1 MSKLQLI
8 ASPSKDEPLYVACS
22 GGSDSLAL
30 LHLCVKKGYKPCM
43 WYFNHADEIAEE
55 EEAFCVEHSKLFSI
69 PIHIDRYKGAPKPLR
84 KSPKEFYRD
93 MRYEA
98 LQKLQGHVMIGHNLD
113 DVVEGY
119 LFSFLRNGEGYFI
132 PYKRDNAT
140 RPLLLSTKQE
150 GIDFLVKN
158 QITWFEDPTNK
169 DTKFTRNLIRHDM
182 MPVVNEVNP
191 GFRKVVKRK
200 LEQKLKQEGFLL

>member
-1 MSKLQLI
+1 MSKLQFI
-8 ASPSKDEPLYVACS
+8 TSPSKEEPLFVACS

-30 LHLCVKKGYKPCM
+30 LHLCLRKGYNPCM
-43 WYFNHADEIAEE
+43 WYFNHGDAIAEE
-55 EEAFCVEHSKLFSI
+55 EENFCVEHSKLYNV
-69 PIHIDRYKGAPKPLR
+69 PILIDRYSGPSKPVR

-93 MRYEA
+93 MRYA
-98 LQKLQGHVMIGHNLD
+98 AMQRLKGAVVIGHNLD
-113 DVVEGY
+113 DVVESY

-132 PYKRDNAT
+132 PYQRDNAT
-140 RPLLLSTKQE
+140 RPLLLNTKQE
-150 GIDFLVKN
+150 GVDFLTRN
-158 QITWFEDPTNK
+158 QINWFEDPTNK

-182 MPVVNEVNP
+182 LPVVNEVNP